1 MAKFTVILEFGGGT
15 YIRQVKAIS
24 PKTALRKLAAGTD
37 DKRALFFTLVD
48 EGPVA
53 IQGISKCW
61 CSSATYRGKLALANI
76 VKTAE

>member
-1 MAKFTVILEFGGGT
+1 MAKFTLILEFCGGT
-15 YIRQVKAIS
+15 YIRQIKAPS
-24 PKTALRKLAAGTD
+24 PKTALRKLAAGAD
-37 DKRALFFTLVD
+37 DKKDLFLALVD

-61 CSSATYRGKLALANI
+61 CSSATYRGKLALVNI